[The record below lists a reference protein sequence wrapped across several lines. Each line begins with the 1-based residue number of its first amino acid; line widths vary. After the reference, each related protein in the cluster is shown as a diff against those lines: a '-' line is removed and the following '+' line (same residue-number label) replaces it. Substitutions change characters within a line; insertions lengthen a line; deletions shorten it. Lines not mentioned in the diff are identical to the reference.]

1 MFTTSKKAS
10 HKKKYTH
17 THAQTTEWFTHCGQM
32 PLDCKVVNQSVV
44 RARPQHIKVPFTH
57 EFESQFMR
65 IPIRSKSNCERVNF

>member
-44 RARPQHIKVPFTH
+44 RARLASLDLMRFNPPTH
-57 EFESQFMR
+57 QSS
-65 IPIRSKSNCERVNF
+65 IHT

>member
-32 PLDCKVVNQSVV
+32 PLDCEVVNQSVV
-44 RARPQHIKVPFTH
+44 RARLASLMRFNPPTH
-57 EFESQFMR
+57 QSS
-65 IPIRSKSNCERVNF
+65 IHT